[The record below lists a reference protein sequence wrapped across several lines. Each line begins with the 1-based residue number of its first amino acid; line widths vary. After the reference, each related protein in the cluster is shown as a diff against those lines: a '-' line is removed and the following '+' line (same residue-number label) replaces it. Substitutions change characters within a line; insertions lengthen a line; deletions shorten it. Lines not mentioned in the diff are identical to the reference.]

1 MWPRAV
7 AGLISVLLLVGS
19 PAFPANADSGARAT
33 LDGQPLPL
41 GQVGEY
47 HCHDLYGPVITCYRT
62 SAQLEAAVKGVMDER
77 DGTKGVAAV
86 SYVRI
91 FEHVDRQGASMYVSA
106 DYTNLGS
113 IGWNDRISSF
123 QSVNG
128 GAGKFY
134 HDAQMY
140 GVYYTFCCGVIVGYV
155 GSTHNDKFTSVERA

>member
-7 AGLISVLLLVGS
+7 AGLISILLLVAS
-19 PAFPANADSGARAT
+19 PAVPATADSGARAT

-41 GQVGEY
+41 VEVAEH

-62 SAQLEAAVKGVMDER
+62 SAQLEAAVKSVMDDR

-91 FEHVDRQGASMYVSA
+91 FEHVDRQGASMYVA
-106 DYTNLGS
+106 QDYTNLGS
-113 IGWNDRISSF
+113 IGWNDRISAF
-123 QSVNG
+123 RSVNA

-134 HDAQMY
+134 HDSYMSGMHYA
-140 GVYYTFCCGVIVGYV
+140 FCCGVVVENV

>member
-7 AGLISVLLLVGS
+7 AGLISILLLVAS
-19 PAFPANADSGARAT
+19 PAVPANADSGARAT

-91 FEHVDRQGASMYVSA
+91 FEHVARQGASMYVSA

-128 GAGKFY
+128 GAGRFY
-134 HDAQMY
+134 HDSNMT
-140 GVYYTFCCGVIVGYV
+140 GLYYTFCCGAIVENV